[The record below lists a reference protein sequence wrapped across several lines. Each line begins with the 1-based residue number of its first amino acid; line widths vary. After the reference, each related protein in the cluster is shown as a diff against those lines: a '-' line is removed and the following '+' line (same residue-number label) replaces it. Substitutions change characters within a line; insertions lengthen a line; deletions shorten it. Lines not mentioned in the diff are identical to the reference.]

1 MDLFSYLRGAKLN
14 KVDEA
19 YGTTDITKGPS
30 PFVLGGLLGQKIK
43 LSSTMALK
51 LSDTTVGTLY
61 GGEYQLVRL
70 DPAQTA
76 TLANSKVGA
85 PVYWVDRKLFKVTF
99 DAVATALLAGIAIS
113 VPTAKG
119 NVFMI
124 CTLGEVGALYAN
136 PTTKGATA
144 DANDPVVAA
153 IAGGVAVVDIL
164 ADATGWTNVQKRLEI
179 GRAAEDPGA
188 GNAIFKIILTNAVP
202 AFNDGVR

>member
-1 MDLFSYLRGAKLN
+1 MDLFAYLRGAKLN

-30 PFVLGGLLGQKIK
+30 PFVLGGLLGEKIK
-43 LSSTMALK
+43 LSSSMALK

-61 GGEYQLVRL
+61 GAEYQLCRL

-85 PVYWVDRKLFKVTF
+85 PVYWVDRKLFKFTF
-99 DAVATALLAGIAIS
+99 DAAATSLLAGIAIN
-113 VPTAKG
+113 VPSAKG
-119 NVFMI
+119 NVCFI
-124 CTLGEVGALYAN
+124 CTDGEVGALYAN
-136 PTTKGATA
+136 PTTKGAGA

-153 IAGGVAVVDIL
+153 IGGGVAVVDIL
-164 ADATGWTNVQKRLEI
+164 ADATGWTNVQKSLEVGI
-179 GRAAEDPGA
+179 AAEDPGA
-188 GNAIFKIILTNAVP
+188 GNAVKRIILTHAVP